1 MEIERMVETM
11 SEYNNYNVY
20 EASGESLKSYINKV
34 FIKMGIA
41 LLITT
46 AVAYFGYRSLFTGGI
61 LAKFVMGS
69 SFAFIGLMIVQ
80 IAVVLVLSLGLR
92 KLSPTAAN
100 ILFYVYSAITGV
112 TFSVLPLA
120 FEISTIF
127 TAFLFAAVLF
137 GSCAVIGYTTNV
149 DLSRFRGLMLGGL
162 LALVITSVLSIFIPI
177 LRNNILIS
185 YLGLAIFL
193 ALTAWDMQKIRAY
206 YYSTETSPQM
216 RANLSTYAALDLY
229 LDFINIFLRVLQ
241 ILGRNSK
248 N

>member
-1 MEIERMVETM
+1 M
-11 SEYNNYNVY
+11 SEFNNYNVY
-20 EASGESLKSYINKV
+20 EASGESLRTYINKV
-34 FIKMGIA
+34 FIKMASALALTTVIA
-41 LLITT
+41 FL
-46 AVAYFGYRSLFTGGI
+46 GYRSFFSGGLLFR
-61 LAKFVMGS
+61 FVTGS
-69 SFAFIGLMIVQ
+69 SFAFYGLMIVQ
-80 IAVVLVLSLGLR
+80 IGVVLALSFGLR

-100 ILFYVYSAITGV
+100 ILFYVYAAITGV
-112 TFSVLPLA
+112 TFSVLPLV
-120 FEISTIF
+120 FDISTIF

-137 GSCAVIGYTTNV
+137 ASCAIIGYTTNV

-162 LALVITSVLSIFIPI
+162 VALVITSLLSLFIPI
-177 LRNNILIS
+177 LRDNLLIS

-206 YYSTETSPQM
+206 YYATEGASAM
-216 RANLSTYAALDLY
+216 RANLATYAALDLY

>member
-1 MEIERMVETM
+1 M

-216 RANLSTYAALDLY
+216 RANLSTYATLDLY